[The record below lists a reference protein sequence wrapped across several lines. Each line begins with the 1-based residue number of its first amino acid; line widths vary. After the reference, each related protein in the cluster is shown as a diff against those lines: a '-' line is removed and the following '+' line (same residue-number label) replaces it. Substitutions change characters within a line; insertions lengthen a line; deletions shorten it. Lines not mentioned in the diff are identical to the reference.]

1 MTRSTALVLAAL
13 LAAALAPAQWLET
26 TIDLPQSPEAVC
38 WNPANNR
45 VYCAVGYPD
54 AYGAVVVID
63 GATNAVLDTLLVGDV
78 APGDWLLAFQGSA
91 IRVLSA
97 GEAAETDAA
106 LDALEAV
113 LAGADDV
120 SKHFADL
127 VDREP
132 ELPAHLRGGG

>member
-1 MTRSTALVLAAL
+1 MRVVEAGSGMAMAASGGGERTR
-13 LAAALAPAQWLET
+13 
-26 TIDLPQSPEAVC
+26 
-38 WNPANNR
+38 
-45 VYCAVGYPD
+45 
-54 AYGAVVVID
+54 
-63 GATNAVLDTLLVGDV
+63 LDTLLVGDV

-106 LDALEAV
+106 LAALEAV

-120 SKHFADL
+120 SQHFADL

-132 ELPAHLRGGG
+132 ELPAHLRSLPK